1 MVAAREEASSAEQ
14 IEDAERIEDTER
26 AEGARRA
33 ATAETDET
41 AERIRSIERARLLSL
56 VSVDVAT
63 AEALHSPDFQL
74 VTPIGALLSRS
85 EYLGAVASGQINYL
99 HWEAGEINVRVAG
112 PVATIRYR
120 AELEVEFGG
129 HHVARAGYWHT
140 DTYELAEG
148 NWRAVWSQATEISV
162 RV

>member
-1 MVAAREEASSAEQ
+1 MVAAREEASSTER
-14 IEDAERIEDTER
+14 IEDAARIEDTER

-33 ATAETDET
+33 ATAET

-129 HHVARAGYWHT
+129 HQVARTGYWHT